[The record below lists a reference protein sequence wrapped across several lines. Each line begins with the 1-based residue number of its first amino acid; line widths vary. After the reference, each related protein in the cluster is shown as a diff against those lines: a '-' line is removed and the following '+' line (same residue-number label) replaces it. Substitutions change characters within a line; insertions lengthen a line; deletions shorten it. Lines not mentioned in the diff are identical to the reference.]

1 VLSEWLFAI
10 YNGVAIGMSV
20 FLVAAG
26 LSWVFGILKILNMA
40 HGNFFMVGAYVAFSV
55 GGKRPES
62 FLEYIGAALVA
73 GAVVA
78 VLGFI
83 TDKVMLRRLRNVDYH
98 YVLIGTF
105 ALAMFVE
112 GVVKLIWGMDVQTV
126 NPPPSLDEPV
136 EIGGVMV
143 PKFTLFA
150 IGAGLVVFAALDYIL
165 QRTWAGKLMQSLAND
180 PWMAGMLGINVPVLL
195 TVSVIAS
202 FALAGFAGGLLVPF
216 QSLAVE
222 MGGSYLLLA
231 FFAVIIGGLGNIRGA
246 FLASLLLGLVQ
257 NISTILVPNFPGL
270 TIYVALAVFLVWW
283 PNGIFPPVGTK

>member
-62 FLEYIGAALVA
+62 FLEYIGSALVA

-126 NPPPSLDEPV
+126 NPPPSLDEPI

-150 IGAGLVVFAALDYIL
+150 IGAGLVVFFVLDYIL

-195 TVSVIAS
+195 TVR
-202 FALAGFAGGLLVPF
+202 LLVPF

-257 NISTILVPNFPGL
+257 NISTILVPNYPGL
-270 TIYVALAVFLVWW
+270 TIYIALAAFLIWW
-283 PNGIFPPVGTK
+283 PNGIFPPAGTK